1 MKIKVTKRKVDRVL
15 TEEELNNGV
24 QTRNQ
29 IKKQIEKENEKKNFD
44 KIANNRKVIQLVL
57 DKIDVKEN
65 IKSLNIR
72 KDIEFMYKS
81 IGNGFKC
88 NFCQF
93 ANKSFNRSVIENHI
107 KVKHWEISINEIKT
121 EVLNKL
127 RKRITEKINNINVNK
142 GSNSSF
148 NNNKNNNKNQR
159 NNNSEE
165 KVSNRVNNNNNK
177 KINDKKSAKAS
188 DEKRLTD
195 YLNRRM
201 RNASNRV
208 FNFNG
213 ITIIITHCPTSSIGP
228 KFDVSKKKR
237 SAKIVSKCG

>member
-1 MKIKVTKRKVDRVL
+1 MKIKVTKRKVIQVL
-15 TEEELNNGV
+15 TEEELKNGV

-29 IKKQIEKENEKKNFD
+29 IKKQIEKENEKKNLD
-44 KIANNRKVIQLVL
+44 KIANNRKVIRLVL
-57 DKIDVKEN
+57 DKMDVKEN
-65 IKSLNIR
+65 RKSLNIR
-72 KDIEFMYKS
+72 EDIEFMYKR
-81 IGNGFKC
+81 IRNGFKC

-93 ANKSFNRSVIENHI
+93 VNKSFNRSVIENHI

-121 EVLNKL
+121 EVLSKL

-142 GSNSSF
+142 GSNSDF
-148 NNNKNNNKNQR
+148 NNNKNQR
-159 NNNSEE
+159 NKNSEN
-165 KVSNRVNNNNNK
+165 KVSNRVNNNNK

>member
-1 MKIKVTKRKVDRVL
+1 MKIKVTKRKVIQVL
-15 TEEELNNGV
+15 TEEELKNGV

-29 IKKQIEKENEKKNFD
+29 IKKQIEKENEKKNLD
-44 KIANNRKVIQLVL
+44 KIANNRKVIRLVL
-57 DKIDVKEN
+57 DKMDVKEN
-65 IKSLNIR
+65 RKSLNIR
-72 KDIEFMYKS
+72 EDIEFMYKR
-81 IGNGFKC
+81 IRNGFKC

-93 ANKSFNRSVIENHI
+93 VNKSFNRSVIENHI

-121 EVLNKL
+121 EVLSKL
-127 RKRITEKINNINVNK
+127 RKRITEKINYISVNK
-142 GSNSSF
+142 GSNSDF
-148 NNNKNNNKNQR
+148 NNNKNQR
-159 NNNSEE
+159 NKNSEN
-165 KVSNRVNNNNNK
+165 KVSNRVNNNYK

-228 KFDVSKKKR
+228 KFYVSKKKR
-237 SAKIVSKCG
+237 PAKIV